1 MKLADLIS
9 LMSLCLFS
17 LVIRPLDPTSKH
29 VSLLLKPLFSMS
41 ETREEYFSSFLFL
54 ALAMFGSKDTVSSPS
69 STILLVLSIITMSGL
84 STVATMSLGIV
95 PPLMVRPGRSA

>member
-29 VSLLLKPLFSMS
+29 VSLHLKPLFSMS
-41 ETREEYFSSFLFL
+41 ETRGKYFSSFLFL
-54 ALAMFGSKDTVSSPS
+54 ALAMFGSKGTVSSPS
-69 STILLVLSIITMSGL
+69 STILFVLSIITMSGL

-95 PPLMVRPGRSA
+95 PPLMVYH